1 MEKETDSEIVI
12 YTAEDDKTKIE
23 VKLEDETVWLNQ
35 KQMADL
41 FQKDKSTISRHI
53 DNIFEEGELNRKS
66 TVAKYATVQNEGDR
80 TITREIDY
88 YNLDVIISVG
98 YRVKSHR
105 GTQFRI
111 WATQQLRE
119 LIVKGFVMDDDR
131 LKNPSDTDYFD
142 ELIERVRDIRTSER
156 RFYQKITDIYATS
169 VDYDS
174 RAELTQEFFATV
186 QNKMHWAIH
195 GHTAQE
201 VIVERADR
209 NKPNMGLTSYE
220 GDKIR
225 QSDVTVAKN
234 YLSQDELEQLKLI
247 VDQYLSF
254 AEFQARQ
261 KKPMYMKDWI
271 RKLDDFIHLNEMDIL
286 RDAGRI
292 SKKIGEQ
299 KAINEYKA
307 FKKIQDK
314 NFVSDFDKATAKYL
328 EVKPKPKKKAKS
340 KGKKK

>member
-1 MEKETDSEIVI
+1 MEKKSESDIVI
-12 YTAEDDKTKIE
+12 YTAEDDRTKIE
-23 VKLEDETVWLNQ
+23 VRLENETVWLNQ
-35 KQMADL
+35 LQMADL
-41 FQKDKSTISRHI
+41 FQTTKQNIGSHI
-53 DNIFEEGELNRKS
+53 KNIFSEGELEENSVVK
-66 TVAKYATVQNEGDR
+66 KYFTTAQDNK
-80 TITREIDY
+80 DY
-88 YNLDVIISVG
+88 LTNHYNLDVIISVG

-119 LIVKGFVMDDDR
+119 LIVKGFVMDDER
-131 LKNPSDTDYFD
+131 LKDPNGTDYFD

-169 VDYDS
+169 VDYDPK
-174 RAELTQEFFATV
+174 AEETQEFFATV

-225 QSDVTVAKN
+225 QSDVTIAKN

-261 KKPMYMKDWI
+261 KKPMYMRDWI
-271 RKLDDFIHLNEMDIL
+271 RKLDDFLHLNERDIL

-299 KAINEYKA
+299 KAIKEYKA
-307 FKKIQDK
+307 FKVIQDK
-314 NFVSDFDKATAKYL
+314 NYISDFDKVAAKYL
-328 EVKPKPKKKAKS
+328 EAKPKPKKKTKS